1 MSIADRT
8 ISNGD
13 RLTILLFDDPNASP
27 LLEIISQ
34 DNPLEDRVLDIDSAL
49 ILELLSDEEITWL
62 LNKNLTIKSWKKAV
76 KENVRVSI

>member
-13 RLTILLFDDPNASP
+13 RLTILLFNDPHSSP
-27 LLEIISQ
+27 LLEIIS
-34 DNPLEDRVLDIDSAL
+34 NVTPLEDRILDIDSAL
-49 ILELLSDEEITWL
+49 ILGLLSDEEIAWL
-62 LNKNLTIKSWKKAV
+62 LSKNLTIKSWKKAV

>member
-1 MSIADRT
+1 MTTADRT
-8 ISNGD
+8 ITNGD

-49 ILELLSDEEITWL
+49 ILDLLSDDEIDWL
-62 LNKNLTIKSWKKAV
+62 LLKNYTLKSWKKAV
-76 KENVRVSI
+76 RKNAQASV